1 MNKTPDRCPDH
12 KKIIE
17 DLSRKIEEQE
27 KIIEELRKDKES
39 LGRDLEKLKKDFDE
53 YRVRHP
59 ENVGIKNGKT
69 YYYMP
74 ETTAADHNIAEQSE
88 PKPEKKR
95 PGARISHRGYHR
107 STPGHVDEE
116 RTVSIRQ
123 CPYCWS
129 DLSDSATTRAR
140 TIEGI
145 PEIKPTVIRY
155 TIERRYCSRCKKLVE
170 PDFRE
175 ALPKATL
182 SLRTM
187 LVIAYMKTV
196 ERLPAARVSEMMD
209 DIFNFHVT
217 KGEVMHIIHQLSIHL
232 GSAYRNLVGRIR
244 KAKSRYIDETSWRV
258 DGKNRY
264 MWVFVTEG
272 ETLYVTGSRSH
283 EVPEKVL
290 GKHEGVDMHDGFSG
304 YVKLAKG
311 REHA

>member
-1 MNKTPDRCPDH
+1 M
-12 KKIIE
+12 
-17 DLSRKIEEQE
+17 
-27 KIIEELRKDKES
+27 
-39 LGRDLEKLKKDFDE
+39 
-53 YRVRHP
+53 RHP
-59 ENVGIKNGKT
+59 ENVGIKNGKP

-74 ETTAADHNIAEQSE
+74 ETAAADQNSTEPQSE

-95 PGARISHRGYHR
+95 SGARIGHRGYHR
-107 STPGHVDEE
+107 PVPDHVDEE
-116 RTVSIRQ
+116 RTVSITQ

-129 DLSDSATTRAR
+129 DLSDSATTRTR

-155 TIERRYCSRCKKLVE
+155 TIERRYCSRCKKMVGPE
-170 PDFRE
+170 FRE

-232 GSAYRNLVGRIR
+232 GLHVMFCCGFNRSIKHALCPLQVSRIR
-244 KAKSRYIDETSWRV
+244 KTHHACPHLH
-258 DGKNRY
+258 
-264 MWVFVTEG
+264 VFQ
-272 ETLYVTGSRSH
+272 
-283 EVPEKVL
+283 VPFPEPHVIL
-290 GKHEGVDMHDGFSG
+290 FP
-304 YVKLAKG
+304 
-311 REHA
+311 